1 MENIITL
8 ENFTSLDIYCFMSRH
23 YWVVFWSIFWYP
35 NNKSY
40 RLECQNL
47 LWDSHL
53 LRWHNSTFWVC
64 VCVCVCLWSGNYVR
78 NFWKTEGNYGSVVK
92 LFKLLLSPWD
102 YQAFVDGLNNQNY
115 PLFFLLTLWVH
126 YLVKAVIL
134 KIAIKRWKNWFQK
147 SMRLLYIT
155 HNLVSDWD

>member
-64 VCVCVCLWSGNYVR
+64 VCMCLPMIR
-78 NFWKTEGNYGSVVK
+78 E
-92 LFKLLLSPWD
+92 LCQKLLKDRGKLWFSCQVIQVTFVPLRLPSICWWIEQSKLSIIFP
-102 YQAFVDGLNNQNY
+102 FNIVSS
-115 PLFFLLTLWVH
+115 LLGKSC
-126 YLVKAVIL
+126 YS
-134 KIAIKRWKNWFQK
+134 KNSNK
-147 SMRLLYIT
+147 KVEK
-155 HNLVSDWD
+155 LVSKIHEIALYYP